1 MYSPTSSSGLLLS
14 LERSGSNSRN
24 LLAHR
29 PYYRREVSLLSLA
42 SDEDDDV
49 QFDSKQRLFLTDL
62 LRCCPS

>member
-1 MYSPTSSSGLLLS
+1 MYSSTSNSGLLLS

-24 LLAHR
+24 LLVHR
-29 PYYRREVSLLSLA
+29 PYKRPEVSLLSLA

-62 LRCCPS
+62 LRRCPS